1 MCEEA
6 NMIEN
11 TLLITSAVATI
22 FAALA
27 AWFSF
32 MVSRNSLK
40 FQKDYAKNQNL
51 INELNRT
58 IYTAETLQI
67 LIPKPLEMSDTEH
80 ESLDLLLNEL
90 KSSLERLNNRSV
102 VNYESLK
109 IHSINNHLGLAKDY
123 SCLSEVITELE
134 KIKDG
139 VFK

>member
-1 MCEEA
+1 MCKEA

-11 TLLITSAVATI
+11 ILIITTAIATI

-40 FQKDYAKNQNL
+40 FQKGYAKNQNL

-58 IYTAETLQI
+58 IYTAEALQI
-67 LIPKPLEMSDTEH
+67 LISKPHEISDNEY
-80 ESLDLLLNEL
+80 ESLDTMLNEL
-90 KSSLERLNNRSV
+90 RSSLERLNNRSIIH
-102 VNYESLK
+102 YESLK
-109 IHSINNHLGLAKDY
+109 IYSINSYLGLARDY
-123 SCLSEVITELE
+123 SCLSEVINELE
-134 KIKDG
+134 KIKDD